1 MINGQKEYAIKIA
14 NLADMLQMKK
24 ELEQKINSAERE
36 ILKYEAE
43 KIQKKAPTVK
53 TPAYWAWRI

>member
-24 ELEQKINSAERE
+24 ELEKKIVAAERE
-36 ILKYEAE
+36 ILKYEAA
-43 KIQKKAPTVK
+43 KTVK

>member
-24 ELEQKINSAERE
+24 ELEKKIVTAERE
-36 ILKYEAE
+36 ILKYEAA
-43 KIQKKAPTVK
+43 KIQKKAPMIK
-53 TPAYWAWRI
+53 TPSYWAWRI

>member
-24 ELEQKINSAERE
+24 ELEKKIVAAERE
-36 ILKYEAE
+36 ILKYEAAAL
-43 KIQKKAPTVK
+43 QQKAPTVK